1 MDIHKL
7 VSLTNLIL
15 FLLALVGYG
24 VRIIVGYRAHDRK
37 TFRIILPLFMLISFW
52 GFIIYLFNI
61 TEWWRMIETDFEIYS
76 RLYVRPF
83 FTFLGSVLVLSS
95 WAHPEA
101 HPFIVKV
108 EEALWNLV
116 RGPISKK

>member
-1 MDIHKL
+1 MDIHKII
-7 VSLTNLIL
+7 SFTNLIL

-24 VRIIVGYRAHDRK
+24 VRIIAGYRAHDRK

-61 TEWWRMIETDFEIYS
+61 TEWWRMIEADFEIYS

-95 WAHPEA
+95 WTHPEA